1 MQLAF
6 TEKLGYHENDN
17 YISYYC
23 GPFRLIP
30 CIKDKSIIIS
40 YNSANWGNYV
50 DELINTLVAM
60 LEITRG
66 QIVQE
71 QFQIKINN
79 LSENNIVRYFT
90 YTLILV

>member
-1 MQLAF
+1 
-6 TEKLGYHENDN
+6 
-17 YISYYC
+17 
-23 GPFRLIP
+23 
-30 CIKDKSIIIS
+30 
-40 YNSANWGNYV
+40 
-50 DELINTLVAM
+50 M